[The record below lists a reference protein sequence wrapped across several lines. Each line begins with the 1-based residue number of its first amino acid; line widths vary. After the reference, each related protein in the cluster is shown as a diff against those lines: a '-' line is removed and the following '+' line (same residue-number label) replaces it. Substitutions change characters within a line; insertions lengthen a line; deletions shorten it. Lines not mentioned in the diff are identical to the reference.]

1 MVFVTPP
8 GPRKLIGADMSTSII
23 TTTTFT
29 IATGLDLQVPVATPT
44 TMPAPV
50 TTAPE
55 SVEED
60 EIPLCLIVA
69 HPRCA
74 WTARKR
80 CSHRGS
86 CKS

>member
-1 MVFVTPP
+1 
-8 GPRKLIGADMSTSII
+8 MSTSII

-29 IATGLDLQVPVATPT
+29 IATGFDIQATVVPVSTPIS
-44 TMPAPV
+44 APL
-50 TTAPE
+50 AAI
-55 SVEED
+55 SAAEEID
-60 EIPLCLIVA
+60 IPDCIIAA

-80 CSHRGS
+80 CSQTAS

>member
-1 MVFVTPP
+1 MT
-8 GPRKLIGADMSTSII
+8 TSII

-29 IATGLDLQVPVATPT
+29 FATGFDIQAQVIPVSTPISTPPVAS
-44 TMPAPV
+44 PA
-50 TTAPE
+50 
-55 SVEED
+55 VEEL
-60 EIPLCLIVA
+60 EIPDCLIAA

-80 CSHRGS
+80 CSHTAS